1 MNQVSLGTE
10 KGSVCRVDLSPG
22 EGFREGD
29 QGDFQVEAGFLQL
42 WNL

>member
-10 KGSVCRVDLSPG
+10 ESSVCREDLSSG
-22 EGFREGD
+22 EGFRERD
-29 QGDFQVEAGFLQL
+29 RGDFQVEAGFLQL